1 MASTCPCGND
11 HGISISLIGK
21 VDFFLNSG
29 ANVLQRQLRLD
40 SVLEGEGKKELKT
53 PQQIQ
58 LEKKQREKNKLK
70 QKPWLRKQRA
80 KENKEARMKK
90 REEQQMR
97 PLSASPINFFVLS
110 LNFGSRRDDDPG
122 S

>member
-1 MASTCPCGND
+1 MGIHFVCWEHGN
-11 HGISISLIGK
+11 L
-21 VDFFLNSG
+21 LNCG
-29 ANVLQRQLRLD
+29 ANVLQRQSRLD

-97 PLSASPINFFVLS
+97 PL
-110 LNFGSRRDDDPG
+110 
-122 S
+122 